1 MNTIKET
8 EQNHNEEH
16 EHPTPLT
23 YLKIAIALVV
33 ITIIEVALFYIPAL
47 KNVLVLLLIILSV
60 TKFALVALFY
70 MHLKFDS
77 RLFSGFF
84 FGGLLLATLV
94 ITALVVL
101 FNSR

>member
-1 MNTIKET
+1 MNTMKET

>member
-23 YLKIAIALVV
+23 YFKIAIALVV

-47 KNVLVLLLIILSV
+47 ENVLVLLLIILSAA
-60 TKFALVALFY
+60 KFVLVALFY

-101 FNSR
+101 FNIK

>member
-23 YLKIAIALVV
+23 YFKIAIALVV

-47 KNVLVLLLIILSV
+47 ENVLVLLLIILSV
-60 TKFALVALFY
+60 AKFVLVALFY

-84 FGGLLLATLV
+84 FG
-94 ITALVVL
+94 
-101 FNSR
+101 